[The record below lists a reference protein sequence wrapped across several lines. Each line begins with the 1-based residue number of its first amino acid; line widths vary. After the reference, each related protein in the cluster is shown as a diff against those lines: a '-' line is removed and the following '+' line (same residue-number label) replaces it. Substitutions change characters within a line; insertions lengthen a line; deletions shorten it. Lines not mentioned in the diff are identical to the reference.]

1 MKFCQTNKQLNP
13 MPLGVGKKCLALM
26 KFVPYLISLGWLA
39 SIDFR
44 KLSIPYHNE
53 NLLKNR
59 KKLGVRGNVNELIG
73 SYLTD
78 RRQYASSKRV
88 NTMKQ
93 NVSTGDPQGSI
104 LGPLLFLLYSNDLPG
119 VCESSQIV
127 MFADDTTIINAKKR
141 TDAALTA

>member
-13 MPLGVGKKCLALM
+13 MPLGFGKKCLALM

-59 KKLGVRGNVNELIG
+59 KKLGVRGNVTELIG

-78 RRQYASSKRV
+78 RR
-88 NTMKQ
+88 
-93 NVSTGDPQGSI
+93 
-104 LGPLLFLLYSNDLPG
+104 
-119 VCESSQIV
+119 
-127 MFADDTTIINAKKR
+127 
-141 TDAALTA
+141 